1 MSHALMTHPTKTSID
16 PHPSCDHRG
25 SDRERLLHAARQAGL
40 EPNDVV
46 RLAEALTGRS
56 WDGCGRPEI
65 RIVARALLD
74 ALGRAVSAQTE
85 GARPCAG

>member
-46 RLAEALTGRS
+46 RLAEALTGHS
-56 WDGCGRPEI
+56 WDRCGRFEI
-65 RIVARALLD
+65 SLTARALLE
-74 ALGRAVSAQTE
+74 ASSRAVPGPGQ
-85 GARPCAG
+85 GVGPCAG

>member
-1 MSHALMTHPTKTSID
+1 MSHALLTRAGEASADRRLACDD
-16 PHPSCDHRG
+16 PVF
-25 SDRERLLHAARQAGL
+25 DRERLLHAARQAGL